1 MDKSA
6 ILRAFNKLFFE
17 FLDDVISVY
26 PECTEIR
33 ATRNALETIR
43 MMNPTSIIRV
53 WYDHVYCRYRS
64 EILDSNID
72 FFVKKDYGDDL
83 YTWEK
88 NDPIFDKI
96 EKVRSCLISMSSHS
110 KYQAGRYILSIS
122 RLSEAWKH
130 LD

>member
-53 WYDHVYCRYRS
+53 WYDQVYCRYRS
-64 EILDSNID
+64 EILDSNVD

-83 YTWEK
+83 YTWRK
-88 NDPIFDKI
+88 TILFSIKL
-96 EKVRSCLISMSSHS
+96 K
-110 KYQAGRYILSIS
+110 KYDRV
-122 RLSEAWKH
+122 
-130 LD
+130 